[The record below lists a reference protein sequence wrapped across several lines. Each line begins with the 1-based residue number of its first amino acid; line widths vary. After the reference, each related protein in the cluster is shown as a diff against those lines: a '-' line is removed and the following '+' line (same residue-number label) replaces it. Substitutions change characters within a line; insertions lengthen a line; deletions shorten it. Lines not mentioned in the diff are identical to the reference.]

1 MLSLA
6 TIGTTFSYTFDV
18 SAIIN
23 NNVSF
28 TARIVGSEIIVTLLQ
43 LTLTGFLLRK
53 KRKTKFNDSYYAAKA
68 SLITE
73 LANQRARKALF
84 TCVVYNVMYT
94 PRRRWKGFSEL
105 TTTTKPVGILN
116 LKLFYILMQI

>member
-1 MLSLA
+1 MNQTKDAKRL
-6 TIGTTFSYTFDV
+6 TIV
-18 SAIIN
+18 SNKISMFLDSTMCN
-23 NNVSF
+23 QLQMFFVSF
-28 TARIVGSEIIVTLLQ
+28 GLGWEVNSAW
-43 LTLTGFLLRK
+43 
-53 KRKTKFNDSYYAAKA
+53 
-68 SLITE
+68 LITELRE

-105 TTTTKPVGILN
+105 ATTKKPVGILN

>member
-1 MLSLA
+1 MRKVLC
-6 TIGTTFSYTFDV
+6 
-18 SAIIN
+18 
-23 NNVSF
+23 
-28 TARIVGSEIIVTLLQ
+28 
-43 LTLTGFLLRK
+43 LTELEVLHLGYI
-53 KRKTKFNDSYYAAKA
+53 YYGAKA
-68 SLITE
+68 SLMTE

-105 TTTTKPVGILN
+105 TTTTKPVGILD